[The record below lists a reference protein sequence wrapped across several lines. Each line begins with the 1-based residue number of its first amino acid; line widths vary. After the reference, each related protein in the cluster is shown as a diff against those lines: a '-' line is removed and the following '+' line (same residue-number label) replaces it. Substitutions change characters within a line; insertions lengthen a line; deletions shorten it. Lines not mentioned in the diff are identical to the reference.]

1 MTVAVPMDAS
11 SDELTVPRALAD
23 RLRTVARQGYDVI
36 ILDVTQLAHCN
47 SMTLGAIVQT
57 HVTAVNHGG
66 VVKLKHVTKRF
77 RELLAVT
84 KIDLVIEI
92 IESEQV
98 ARSSR

>member
-1 MTVAVPMDAS
+1 VTVAVPMDAS

-57 HVTAVNHGG
+57 HVTAVNQGG
-66 VVKLKHVTKRF
+66 VVKLKHVTRRF

-84 KIDLVIEI
+84 KIDRVIEI

-98 ARSSR
+98 TRGSR